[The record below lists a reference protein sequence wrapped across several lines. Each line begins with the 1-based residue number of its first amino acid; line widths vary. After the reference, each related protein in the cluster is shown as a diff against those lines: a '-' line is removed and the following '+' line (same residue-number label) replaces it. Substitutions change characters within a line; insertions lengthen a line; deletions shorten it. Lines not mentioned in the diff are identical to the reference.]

1 MFYHGTTDA
10 LSICDMV
17 LPPTV
22 TSVQREYRVDD
33 TDKVFFTNSAKSARY
48 YAKKAAMKFGG
59 NPILLVI
66 EPIGWYIPT
75 NNTEFISQKA
85 KIVGR
90 LKCTVRPR

>member
-10 LSICDMV
+10 LPICGMV
-17 LPPTV
+17 LPPDV
-22 TSVQREYRVDD
+22 TSVQREFRVKD

-59 NPILLVI
+59 NPILLVV
-66 EPIGWYIPT
+66 EPVGRYTPT
-75 NNTEFISQKA
+75 NDTEFISKKA

-90 LKCTVRPR
+90 LRCTGWPR